1 MTEIAK
7 KIESLLGDFSSLE
20 HRIRHLEYDTEVCS
34 ERIEVRC
41 SYVSFRDGEITFNE
55 FMDAVSNTIIPFCLP
70 RQQILQ
76 ATEKMK
82 STNDHV
88 TISRTMSELHEK
100 ARGLFIK
107 AKKGSH
113 RSGEAGEIVLY
124 ILNEWVL
131 KAPQIVSKMYLKT
144 NNNMPVHGTDGI
156 HAKFDQNLNKLI
168 VYWGESKCHKTI
180 SSGLKDALASIKE
193 FIDSGHEKREIEIVS
208 DHLDLGKQG
217 AEAQEAI
224 LQYLDP
230 YTKQS
235 NERIT
240 VFSCLLVFDAP
251 KLKPATKGTD
261 GIEAAFIKDVNKAVE
276 SFIGS
281 IKKSTDETGLGSKRF
296 EFFLVP
302 VPSVQAFRD
311 EFQTRIGWPDD

>member
-1 MTEIAK
+1 MTAITN
-7 KIESLLGDFSSLE
+7 KIQNLLGDFSSLE
-20 HRIRHLEYDTEVCS
+20 HRIRHIEYDTEVCS
-34 ERIEVRC
+34 DRIEVRC
-41 SYVSFRDGEITFNE
+41 SYVSFRDGEITFSE
-55 FMDAVSNTIIPFCLP
+55 FMDAITTMIIPFCLP
-70 RQQILQ
+70 RQQIIH
-76 ATEKMK
+76 ATEKM
-82 STNDHV
+82 TPPVDYV
-88 TISRTMSELHEK
+88 TSSRVMSELHEK
-100 ARGLFIK
+100 ARRLFIK

-144 NNNMPVHGTDGI
+144 NSNMPVHGTDGI
-156 HAKFDQNLNKLI
+156 HAKFDQVSKKLI
-168 VYWGESKCHKTI
+168 VYWGESKCHQTI

-193 FIDSGHEKREIEIVS
+193 FVDGDNEKREIDIVS

-224 LQYLDP
+224 LRYLDP

-235 NERIT
+235 NERIS

-251 KLKPATKGTD
+251 KLKAITSD
-261 GIEAAFIKDVNKAVE
+261 SEEIETAFVADLNSQVE
-276 SFIGS
+276 SFIES
-281 IKKSTDETGLGSKRF
+281 IKNQVEQSGLGAKRF

-302 VPSVQAFRD
+302 VPSVQGFRD
-311 EFQTRIGWPDD
+311 EFQARIGWPHD